1 MELIHIGG
9 LISFVVRFLAI
20 FKKHP
25 NILLDRTPTKRYS
38 DDGENDRD
46 IKISSLSN
54 PYEQMYWPSVDF
66 SKLCTAARKT
76 RAKKIGIELIYLKI
90 RVCSIFFL
98 FNDSFIKIGF
108 TEMWIP
114 LEWIWTYLLFS
125 SNLQPR
131 MKLSSCHIWRCRP
144 WNRYECNRM

>member
-9 LISFVVRFLAI
+9 LILFVVRFLAI

-25 NILLDRTPTKRYS
+25 NILLDRTPTNRYS

-66 SKLCTAARKT
+66 SKLCTAAR
-76 RAKKIGIELIYLKI
+76 RKKKKRRGINLFHDIYVWFIFSLWNCMIWNEKRIQLKDELHLNRMHLHLLI
-90 RVCSIFFL
+90 IFFEL
-98 FNDSFIKIGF
+98 ATSNEAIIVPHL
-108 TEMWIP
+108 EMSTVESLW
-114 LEWIWTYLLFS
+114 
-125 SNLQPR
+125 
-131 MKLSSCHIWRCRP
+131 M
-144 WNRYECNRM
+144 